1 MGDFHGISPISRLA
15 KCRMCWETKYHLI
28 VETQNGRSY
37 EFILAQRGHTKS
49 PTHARFQRIYIYIM
63 HCITLHCITIKIT
76 ITITLTLQLQLHLHY
91 NYKNNYSTLPL
102 QLQKQLQYIAITLPL
117 HYIDIAM
124 YIYIDIAMYIY
135 IDISIYITF
144 TLTLTFTLH
153 LHVHTN
159 PLMNGTPR
167 IWGPTRDFPGLQAI
181 IVQQLLG
188 AAALPGDWR
197 CRLVVGEYYTVH
209 TWKFSMIRNVI
220 ILHWHTISCN
230 GHIPSSVVFF
240 QPVIFITEF
249 PCSGSK
255 DLPGSP

>member
-1 MGDFHGISPISRLA
+1 M
-15 KCRMCWETKYHLI
+15 
-28 VETQNGRSY
+28 
-37 EFILAQRGHTKS
+37 
-49 PTHARFQRIYIYIM
+49 
-63 HCITLHCITIKIT
+63 
-76 ITITLTLQLQLHLHY
+76 
-91 NYKNNYSTLPL
+91 PL
-102 QLQKQLQYIAITLPL
+102 QIQKQLQYIAITLPL

-135 IDISIYITF
+135 IDIYIYITF

-209 TWKFSMIRNVI
+209 T
-220 ILHWHTISCN
+220 
-230 GHIPSSVVFF
+230 
-240 QPVIFITEF
+240 
-249 PCSGSK
+249 
-255 DLPGSP
+255 

>member
-1 MGDFHGISPISRLA
+1 MAGLTNSSWHSEGTRNLQHTHGFSV
-15 KCRMCWETKYHLI
+15 Y
-28 VETQNGRSY
+28 
-37 EFILAQRGHTKS
+37 
-49 PTHARFQRIYIYIM
+49 IYIYIYIYQAL
-63 HCITLHCITIKIT
+63 HYIALHCITIKIT

-91 NYKNNYSTLPL
+91 NYNNNYSTLPL

-230 GHIPSSVVFF
+230 GHFPSSVVFF